1 MCKETVVLQ
10 SDHLIRRNILIMFL
24 ISSHS
29 ETATA
34 GHLEGNLEY
43 VTEVI
48 LCVLLPTCWQEG
60 RGPSLARSSSH
71 SGESPV
77 QAKLSR
83 TFSSA
88 WARCLTTSRCRPSS
102 ARNTSSITCRTTGG
116 KTKGRTDPQWNYV
129 LTFALLCVL
138 LNGNSEKKVYRFTHS
153 FFLIW
158 SHRIDLRLIDLQ
170 NLQMVE
176 TDLTANKLRRKSTPA
191 RSGTVPVWGSEGA
204 EGSRMAGDSRIWK
217 SPGNR
222 PPDRT
227 GWDHSQRGPAT
238 KHVHI
243 MSVKQTKK
251 RQLQTR
257 KDIKH
262 VV

>member
-10 SDHLIRRNILIMFL
+10 SDHLIRRNVLIMFL

-116 KTKGRTDPQWNYV
+116 KTKGRTDPRWNHV

-138 LNGNSEKKVYRFTHS
+138 LNGNSEKKFTGLLILS
-153 FFLIW
+153 FSFDLTELIW
-158 SHRIDLRLIDLQ
+158 GWLTCRTCKWLKQTWLLKSLGERAHPPEVVRCQFEDLKEQREVAWQAIQGYGNLQATGHQTGLDEIILKEDLRRNTCTSWAWNKQ
-170 NLQMVE
+170 NK
-176 TDLTANKLRRKSTPA
+176 DNYR
-191 RSGTVPVWGSEGA
+191 
-204 EGSRMAGDSRIWK
+204 
-217 SPGNR
+217 PG
-222 PPDRT
+222 RT
-227 GWDHSQRGPAT
+227 
-238 KHVHI
+238 
-243 MSVKQTKK
+243 
-251 RQLQTR
+251 
-257 KDIKH
+257 
-262 VV
+262 